1 MPSASK
7 PRTGTASSALPS
19 YFLAASAATARS
31 SRPCTAATPAVC
43 WYRTCRTRASA
54 PNRRWAAGS
63 SSTTGAT
70 GRRALASRSRSCGA
84 SCTGALSPCT
94 RGPTFPTGTP
104 RSLPRACSTQQ
115 TTPQLGARGPVK
127 VPGPPTAS
135 SHRAPAHG
143 GRPRAAAS
151 PSVASSRA
159 SRPIYPPA
167 SGNGSSRRPGWT
179 CSTCSCGRPDPRDP
193 GLRRPRD
200 RHHRYARPDPRG
212 HPPSASPRRWPPG
225 RAVGTAAVVG
235 SIHPGTAPTGVP
247 PVTPRLELAA
257 SEPHDSTHELGT

>member
-179 CSTCSCGRPDPRDP
+179 CSTCSCGSTRSA
-193 GLRRPRD
+193 RPRATSAAGPPSSLRSPRSPRAPAFSVSSSLATWPGCGD
-200 RHHRYARPDPRG
+200 RRCGGIHPPGHCAHWRSAG
-212 HPPSASPRRWPPG
+212 HPPARARRQ
-225 RAVGTAAVVG
+225 
-235 SIHPGTAPTGVP
+235 
-247 PVTPRLELAA
+247 
-257 SEPHDSTHELGT
+257 